1 MEEKANLSD
10 YMIGKFYKN
19 VVIRFENE
27 IKNPYVDDKNN
38 LHKHRHEPIS
48 LISGDQTNEIIQRF
62 GIKIVA
68 KVKGQIKEDIKE
80 NTIHQVIK
88 LPEGKDKNNEKRYTY
103 YSLITHLRNSFA
115 HANIKKQ
122 DNYYVFKDYNDKGE
136 ITMIAKIKN
145 NKFFR
150 YIDAIYEESK
160 KHKEINNN

>member
-10 YMIGKFYKN
+10 YMIAKFYKN

-68 KVKGQIKEDIKE
+68 KVKGQIEEDIKE

-160 KHKEINNN
+160 KHKEINND